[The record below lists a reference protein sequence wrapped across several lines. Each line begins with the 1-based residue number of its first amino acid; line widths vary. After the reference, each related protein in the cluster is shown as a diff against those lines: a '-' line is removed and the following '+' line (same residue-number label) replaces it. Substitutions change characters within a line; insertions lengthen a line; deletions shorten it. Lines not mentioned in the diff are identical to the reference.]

1 MAFIIYIKHTPLEKQ
16 VWAPQNIPVPPKLK
30 LLMENFMTLSKFGF
44 EHLKAPQSAL
54 LELKLLMENF
64 DSVFY
69 KIGLTQIYKRMSCTC
84 ILLKVKPRIK
94 GFSGHFVLL
103 WNTLLAVCEVPYF
116 QICESCFGSDLVLFY
131 ILL

>member
-69 KIGLTQIYKRMSCTC
+69 KIGLT
-84 ILLKVKPRIK
+84 
-94 GFSGHFVLL
+94 
-103 WNTLLAVCEVPYF
+103 
-116 QICESCFGSDLVLFY
+116 
-131 ILL
+131 